1 MNILDSALSVSGYS
15 IIELNC
21 ENQNLN
27 RVVDLIFKSN
37 DNLKYK
43 YLKVQAT
50 FCKI

>member
-1 MNILDSALSVSGYS
+1 MNILDSALSISGYS

-27 RVVDLIFKSN
+27 RAVDLIFKSN

-43 YLKVQAT
+43 YLKV
-50 FCKI
+50 